1 LHRNPIRIEKPHP
14 GPEALAEVLAQLF
27 VARGWGKRT
36 ERSALE
42 DAVKTAIKAT
52 AGETMLPL
60 VSPGKLF
67 KGTLELW
74 VKGSAALSELSGFHQ
89 SALLT
94 ALQAAHPVPE
104 IKKSALQES
113 RRCPCTQTSRTK
125 KARLAQLLYCQSR

>member
-1 LHRNPIRIEKPHP
+1 MDLHRNPIRIENPHP
-14 GPEALAEVLAQLF
+14 GPEALAVVLAQLF

-104 IKKSALQES
+104 IKKVRFKNLADAPAPK
-113 RRCPCTQTSRTK
+113 RAAPK
-125 KARLAQLLYCQSR
+125 KPG